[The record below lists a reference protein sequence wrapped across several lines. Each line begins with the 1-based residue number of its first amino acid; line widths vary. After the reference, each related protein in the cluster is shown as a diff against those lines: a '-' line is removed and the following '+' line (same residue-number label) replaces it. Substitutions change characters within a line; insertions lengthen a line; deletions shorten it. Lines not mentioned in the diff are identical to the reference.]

1 MPSREY
7 DNRMILVVADDLLFR
22 SKISTV
28 AKNLGV
34 VVRAATTPDA
44 ALARAAEDRPTLVLI
59 DLDAQRPE
67 PFEVL
72 RRFAADQELRRL
84 HTVGFVSHV
93 HANLVVQAR
102 ALGIGNVMA
111 RSAFVAELPRLL
123 APHAEPPSTGR

>member
-1 MPSREY
+1 
-7 DNRMILVVADDLLFR
+7 MILVVADDLLFR

-44 ALARAAEDRPTLVLI
+44 ALVRAAEDKPTLVLL
-59 DLDAQRPE
+59 DLDGQRPE

-72 RRFAADQELRRL
+72 RRFAGDPALRQL
-84 HTVGFVSHV
+84 PTLGFVSHV
-93 HANLVVQAR
+93 HADLVRRAR
-102 ALGIGNVMA
+102 ELGIGNVLA

-123 APHAEPPSTGR
+123 APHADSPSSST